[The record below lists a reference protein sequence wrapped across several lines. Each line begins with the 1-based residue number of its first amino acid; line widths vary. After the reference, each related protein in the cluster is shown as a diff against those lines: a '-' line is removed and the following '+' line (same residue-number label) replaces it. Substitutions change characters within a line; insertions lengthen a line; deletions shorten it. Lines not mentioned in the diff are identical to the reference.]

1 MDVTPRPPAPA
12 RPRRRVWALG
22 AIVVLLAA
30 AGFLLTQALTDATT
44 YFYNADEAV
53 DRRDELGDRR
63 FRLQGT
69 LVDIAQQTDESAAF
83 TVSFRG
89 VVVDVVHQGGQP
101 ALFEQGTPVVCEGR
115 WDDAG
120 RTFSSD
126 RILVKH
132 SEEYK
137 AENPERVGRTD
148 P

>member
-1 MDVTPRPPAPA
+1 MDVTPRPPAPVK
-12 RPRRRVWALG
+12 PRRRIWALG

-44 YFYNADEAV
+44 YFYNADE
-53 DRRDELGDRR
+53 
-63 FRLQGT
+63 GT
-69 LVDIAQQTDESAAF
+69 LVDIAEQTEEGAAF

-89 VVVDVVHQGGQP
+89 VDVDVVHEGGQP
-101 ALFEQGTPVVCEGR
+101 ALFEQGIPVVCEGR

-120 RTFSSD
+120 RTFTSD

-137 AENPERVGRTD
+137 AENPDRVARTD

>member
-1 MDVTPRPPAPA
+1 MDVTPRPPGPVK
-12 RPRRRVWALG
+12 PRRRIWALG
-22 AIVVLLAA
+22 TIVVLLAA

-53 DRRDELGDRR
+53 DRREELGDRR

-69 LVDIAQQTDESAAF
+69 LVDIAEQTDEGAAF

-89 VVVDVVHQGGQP
+89 VDVDVVHEGGQP
-101 ALFEQGTPVVCEGR
+101 ALFEQGIPVVCEGR

-120 RTFSSD
+120 RTFTSD

-137 AENPERVGRTD
+137 AENPDRVARTD